1 MTKRQRD
8 KEKKGEKRQKDKK
21 KKDNDQKEGLVS

>member
-8 KEKKGEKRQKDKK
+8 KEKKGGKRQKDKK
-21 KKDNDQKEGLVS
+21 KKDTDQKEGLVS